1 MKMKNIKKG
10 LALVLACLGGLG
22 ILASQGSTA
31 SALVC
36 DAPMV
41 EAGNPAVYPVTQLVT
56 IACQHSAAGVAA
68 SMRSVGTANDA
79 QLKSFLISGSTG
91 VTSGYTSARAVLGGC
106 SASDSTPN
114 SGTVTAGSCSGVRF
128 KDIFV
133 LN

>member
-1 MKMKNIKKG
+1 MKNMKKG

-22 ILASQGSTA
+22 VLASLGSEA

-36 DAPMV
+36 DTPMV

-56 IACQHSAAGVAA
+56 IACQHNAAGVDA

-79 QLKSFLISGSTG
+79 QLKSFLITGSSG
-91 VTSGYTSARAVLGGC
+91 VTSGYTAARAVLAGC
-106 SASDSTPN
+106 SAADFTAGA
-114 SGTVTAGSCSGVRF
+114 GTVTAGSCNTVRF

-133 LN
+133 TD